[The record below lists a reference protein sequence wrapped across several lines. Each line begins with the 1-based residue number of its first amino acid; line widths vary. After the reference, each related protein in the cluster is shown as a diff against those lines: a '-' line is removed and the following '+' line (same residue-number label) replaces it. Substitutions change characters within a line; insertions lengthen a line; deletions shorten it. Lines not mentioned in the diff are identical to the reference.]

1 MKIASI
7 AILPLATVVLI
18 AGTSCSGGS
27 GGLPES
33 FSIVN
38 AEQLT
43 DVLAS
48 QRGRVVVLNLWATW
62 CDPCREEFPALI
74 QLDENY
80 RDAGVTVIGL
90 SVDEPDEIESEVR
103 PFIEQVNAG
112 FTILVK
118 DYGDPMHFINALSPR
133 LSGALPET
141 IVYGRDGG
149 IVTIL
154 RGMHPYGVFE
164 YAVQQAL

>member
-1 MKIASI
+1 VSFLRI
-7 AILPLATVVLI
+7 AILPLAAVVLI
-18 AGTSCSGGS
+18 AGASCSGRS

-33 FSIVN
+33 FSIVS
-38 AEQLT
+38 AEQLV
-43 DVLAS
+43 DALAS

-62 CDPCREEFPALI
+62 CEPCREEFPALVR
-74 QLDENY
+74 LDENY

-103 PFIEQVNAG
+103 PFIEQVNAR

-118 DYGDPMHFINALSPR
+118 DYGDPMHFIDALSPR

-154 RGMHPYGVFE
+154 SGKHPYEVFAH
-164 YAVQQAL
+164 AVQQAL